1 MVEITTCVSLK
12 SFDGGTG
19 SFFLRDT
26 VLLLI
31 SNCGEDCWKQLQ
43 RLPLGSSCSNSFYSK
58 GDWQVLNIHLH
69 SGSGKIII
77 GQVCQLSRH
86 MWDAIKPKFYPW
98 LDLHKPLL
106 CLVVHF
112 ESLGVNKNLKYLV
125 SSRNISF
132 VLFLFFL

>member
-58 GDWQVLNIHLH
+58 GD
-69 SGSGKIII
+69 
-77 GQVCQLSRH
+77 
-86 MWDAIKPKFYPW
+86 
-98 LDLHKPLL
+98 
-106 CLVVHF
+106 
-112 ESLGVNKNLKYLV
+112 
-125 SSRNISF
+125 
-132 VLFLFFL
+132 